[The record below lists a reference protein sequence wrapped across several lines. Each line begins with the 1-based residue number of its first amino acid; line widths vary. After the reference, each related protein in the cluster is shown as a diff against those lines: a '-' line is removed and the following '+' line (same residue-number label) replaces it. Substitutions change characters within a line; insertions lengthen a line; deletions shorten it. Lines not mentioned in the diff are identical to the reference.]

1 MSDRPRR
8 SQTVPI
14 KSLSLVALCTLLNAA
29 QVVAGPVCR
38 PTLAVKEESFSLAFN
53 SKRVWTAS
61 INIDATRCATT
72 SGQFS
77 IKFVRLAENAPDLT
91 FTEPVIWSLG
101 QKSVAVE
108 FWANEAVHKYWI
120 EEVAAC
126 PCRGD

>member
-1 MSDRPRR
+1 MNDRPRR
-8 SQTVPI
+8 SQMAPL
-14 KSLSLVALCTLLNAA
+14 KSLSLAALCTLLNAA

-38 PTLAVKEESFSLAFN
+38 PTLAVKEDVFSGVVN
-53 SKRVWTAS
+53 SRRVWTAS

-77 IKFVRLAENAPDLT
+77 VRFVRLAENAPDLT
-91 FTEPVIWSLG
+91 FTEPFIWSLG

-108 FWANEAVHKYWI
+108 FWANEAVHKYWV
-120 EEVAAC
+120 EEVGAC